1 MPLSRASLPRALD
14 LIRVRATLDTS
25 PGPSR
30 TPLLRALDLGLGG
43 CCALLLLGLVALTVI
58 DVVGRYV
65 FTAPLAGAFELTEL
79 MLGALVFAALP
90 LATMTG
96 EHVAVD
102 ALFDRSPPRLR
113 TALAW
118 LGGGATAAALWVI
131 AWRLVVYSTRL
142 ANDEAVTD
150 ALLVPLAPLGWFA
163 AAMAALSGL
172 LAVVRSLGGGTARTP
187 AGSAGRQAEAAARPS
202 GRVKATMGGPGS

>member
-1 MPLSRASLPRALD
+1 MPSTNNAATRSASPLESSDD
-14 LIRVRATLDTS
+14 LRHRL
-25 PGPSR
+25 
-30 TPLLRALDLGLGG
+30 LDLGLGG
-43 CCALLLLGLVALTVI
+43 CCAFLLMGLVALTVV

-65 FTAPLAGAFELTEL
+65 LTAPLPGAFELTEL

-102 ALFDRSPPRLR
+102 ALFDASPPRIR
-113 TALAW
+113 TAMVW
-118 LGGGATAAALWVI
+118 LGGVASAAALWVI
-131 AWRLVVYSTRL
+131 AWRLAAYSARL

-163 AAMAALSGL
+163 AGMAALSGL
-172 LAVVRSLGGGTARTP
+172 LAVARLAAPSARSA
-187 AGSAGRQAEAAARPS
+187 S
-202 GRVKATMGGPGS
+202 

>member
-1 MPLSRASLPRALD
+1 MSLSR
-14 LIRVRATLDTS
+14 V
-25 PGPSR
+25 
-30 TPLLRALDLGLGG
+30 PLARALDLGLGG
-43 CCALLLLGLVALTVI
+43 CCAILLLGLAALTVV
-58 DVVGRYV
+58 DVIARYV

-102 ALFDRSPPRLR
+102 ALFDAAPPRLQ

-118 LGGGATAAALWVI
+118 LGGAATAVALWVV
-131 AWRLVVYSTRL
+131 AWRLAAYSARL

-150 ALLVPLAPLGWFA
+150 ALLVPLAPLGWFGA
-163 AAMAALSGL
+163 VMAALSGL
-172 LAVVRSLGGGTARTP
+172 LAVARLAAPSARSA
-187 AGSAGRQAEAAARPS
+187 S
-202 GRVKATMGGPGS
+202 

>member
-1 MPLSRASLPRALD
+1 MPPTNHARRRDASPLERGGDPRYGL
-14 LIRVRATLDTS
+14 
-25 PGPSR
+25 
-30 TPLLRALDLGLGG
+30 LDLGLGG
-43 CCALLLLGLVALTVI
+43 CCAFLLMGLAALTVV

-65 FTAPLAGAFELTEL
+65 FTAPLPGAFELTQL

-102 ALFDRSPPRLR
+102 ALYDASPPRVQ
-113 TALAW
+113 TAMMW
-118 LGGGATAAALWVI
+118 LCGAATTAALWVI
-131 AWRLVVYSTRL
+131 AWRLAAYSARL

-163 AAMAALSGL
+163 AGMAALSGL
-172 LAVVRSLGGGTARTP
+172 LALVRLASRVRDGAPGIDTPP
-187 AGSAGRQAEAAARPS
+187 AGSAS
-202 GRVKATMGGPGS
+202 

>member
-1 MPLSRASLPRALD
+1 MSLSRASL
-14 LIRVRATLDTS
+14 V
-25 PGPSR
+25 
-30 TPLLRALDLGLGG
+30 RALDLGLGG
-43 CCALLLLGLVALTVI
+43 CCAFLLLGLVALTVA
-58 DVVGRYV
+58 DVIGRYV
-65 FTAPLAGAFELTEL
+65 LTAPLPGAFELTEL

-102 ALFDRSPPRLR
+102 ALFDASPPRLQ
-113 TALAW
+113 TALAR
-118 LGGGATAAALWVI
+118 LGGVATAAALWVI

-163 AAMAALSGL
+163 AGMAALSGL
-172 LAVVRSLGGGTARTP
+172 LAVARLAAPSARSA
-187 AGSAGRQAEAAARPS
+187 S
-202 GRVKATMGGPGS
+202 

>member
-1 MPLSRASLPRALD
+1 MTPA
-14 LIRVRATLDTS
+14 
-25 PGPSR
+25 R

-43 CCALLLLGLVALTVI
+43 CCAFLLMGLAVLTVV

-65 FTAPLAGAFELTEL
+65 LTAPLPGAFELTEL

-102 ALFDRSPPRLR
+102 ALHDASPLRLR
-113 TALAW
+113 TAMVW
-118 LGGGATAAALWVI
+118 LGGLASAAALWVI
-131 AWRLVVYSTRL
+131 AWRLAVYSVRL
-142 ANDEAVTD
+142 GADEAVTD

-163 AAMAALSGL
+163 AGMAALSGL
-172 LAVVRSLGGGTARTP
+172 LAVTRLATPTAR
-187 AGSAGRQAEAAARPS
+187 SAS
-202 GRVKATMGGPGS
+202 

>member
-1 MPLSRASLPRALD
+1 MP
-14 LIRVRATLDTS
+14 
-25 PGPSR
+25 PSR
-30 TPLLRALDLGLGG
+30 TSLLRALDLGLGG
-43 CCALLLLGLVALTVI
+43 CCAFLLTGLAALTVA

-65 FTAPLAGAFELTEL
+65 LTAPLAGAFELTEL

-102 ALFDRSPPRLR
+102 ALFDASPPRVR

-118 LGGGATAAALWVI
+118 LGGLASAAALWVI
-131 AWRLVVYSTRL
+131 AWRLVVYSARL
-142 ANDEAVTD
+142 ADDEAATD

-163 AAMAALSGL
+163 AGMAALSGL
-172 LAVVRSLGGGTARTP
+172 LAVARLVTP
-187 AGSAGRQAEAAARPS
+187 PAARS
-202 GRVKATMGGPGS
+202 AS

>member
-1 MPLSRASLPRALD
+1 MQPTNDAVRRDASPLESNGSFGHGLLD
-14 LIRVRATLDTS
+14 V
-25 PGPSR
+25 
-30 TPLLRALDLGLGG
+30 GLGG
-43 CCALLLLGLVALTVI
+43 CCAFLLMGLAALTVV

-65 FTAPLAGAFELTEL
+65 LTAPLPGAFELTEL

-102 ALFDRSPPRLR
+102 ALFDASPPRVR

-118 LGGGATAAALWVI
+118 LGGVASAAALWVI
-131 AWRLVVYSTRL
+131 AWRLAVYSARL
-142 ANDEAVTD
+142 ADDEAATD

-163 AAMAALSGL
+163 AGMAALSGL
-172 LAVVRSLGGGTARTP
+172 LAVARLAAPSARSA
-187 AGSAGRQAEAAARPS
+187 S
-202 GRVKATMGGPGS
+202 

>member
-1 MPLSRASLPRALD
+1 MPSA
-14 LIRVRATLDTS
+14 
-25 PGPSR
+25 R

-43 CCALLLLGLVALTVI
+43 CCAFLLMGLVALTVV

-65 FTAPLAGAFELTEL
+65 LTAPLPGAFELTEL

-96 EHVAVD
+96 EHVVVD
-102 ALFDRSPPRLR
+102 ALHDVSPPRVR

-118 LGGGATAAALWVI
+118 LGGLASAAALWVI
-131 AWRLVVYSTRL
+131 AWRLVVYSARL
-142 ANDEAVTD
+142 AGDEAATD

-163 AAMAALSGL
+163 AGMAALSGL
-172 LAVVRSLGGGTARTP
+172 LAVARLAAPPARSA
-187 AGSAGRQAEAAARPS
+187 S
-202 GRVKATMGGPGS
+202 

>member
-1 MPLSRASLPRALD
+1 M
-14 LIRVRATLDTS
+14 
-25 PGPSR
+25 
-30 TPLLRALDLGLGG
+30 
-43 CCALLLLGLVALTVI
+43 GLVTLTVA
-58 DVVGRYV
+58 DVIGRYV
-65 FTAPLAGAFELTEL
+65 LTAPLPGAFELTEL

-102 ALFDRSPPRLR
+102 ALFDVSPPRVR

-118 LGGGATAAALWVI
+118 LGGVATAVALWAI
-131 AWRLVVYSTRL
+131 AWRLVAYSTRL

-163 AAMAALSGL
+163 AGMAALSGL
-172 LAVVRSLGGGTARTP
+172 LAVARLVTPPARSA
-187 AGSAGRQAEAAARPS
+187 S
-202 GRVKATMGGPGS
+202 

>member
-1 MPLSRASLPRALD
+1 MPSTNNAVRRDALPLE
-14 LIRVRATLDTS
+14 S
-25 PGPSR
+25 SGG
-30 TPLLRALDLGLGG
+30 LRHGLLDLGLGG
-43 CCALLLLGLVALTVI
+43 CCAFLLMGLVALTVV

-65 FTAPLAGAFELTEL
+65 LTAPLPGAFELTEL

-102 ALFDRSPPRLR
+102 ALHDVSPPRVR

-118 LGGGATAAALWVI
+118 LGGLASAAALWVI
-131 AWRLVVYSTRL
+131 AWRLVVYSARL
-142 ANDEAVTD
+142 ANDEAATD

-163 AAMAALSGL
+163 AGMAALSGL
-172 LAVVRSLGGGTARTP
+172 LAVARLAAPSARSA
-187 AGSAGRQAEAAARPS
+187 S
-202 GRVKATMGGPGS
+202 

>member
-1 MPLSRASLPRALD
+1 MQPTNSAGRRDASPPERSGDSRYERLD
-14 LIRVRATLDTS
+14 LW
-25 PGPSR
+25 
-30 TPLLRALDLGLGG
+30 LGG
-43 CCALLLLGLVALTVI
+43 CCAFLLMGLVALTVI

-65 FTAPLAGAFELTEL
+65 LTAPLPGAFELTEL

-102 ALFDRSPPRLR
+102 ALFDASPPRVR
-113 TALAW
+113 TALSW
-118 LGGGATAAALWVI
+118 LGGLASAAALWII
-131 AWRLVVYSTRL
+131 AWRLVVYSARL

-163 AAMAALSGL
+163 AGMAALSGL
-172 LAVVRSLGGGTARTP
+172 LAVARLVAPSVRSA
-187 AGSAGRQAEAAARPS
+187 S
-202 GRVKATMGGPGS
+202 